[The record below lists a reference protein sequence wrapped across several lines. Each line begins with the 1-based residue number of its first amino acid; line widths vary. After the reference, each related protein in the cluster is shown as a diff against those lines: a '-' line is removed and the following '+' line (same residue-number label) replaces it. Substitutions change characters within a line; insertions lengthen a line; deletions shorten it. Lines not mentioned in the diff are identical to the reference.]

1 MGIFIS
7 WQKWLKPGGELL
19 ITDYCRGSNELSEAM
34 KVYVAKRHYHLLT
47 PADYGKVRGFP
58 MALFALRKMFFSF
71 AKFLFNRKPF
81 PVRTVF
87 SPTKKFLKCH
97 QISKLHSSTLGNL
110 QVFVRW
116 QNFLFFDSYHLSGHL
131 ISRTWPIK
139 VPLIDVS
146 DYTKNFACL
155 RCGQGYKNEKLVI
168 TRFSNFCKRK
178 MRYVLDA
185 AYPTST
191 LACVQPPHP
200 LRRKAEKGPFSVFF
214 FGGEGSAVHRL
225 PPLLSAKIKTVVENA
240 PY

>member
-87 SPTKKFLKCH
+87 SPTKKFSQVSPNFKVAFEYIGKPASFCQVTKFFVLWQLSFVRSSYFANMTNKSSFNWRFWLH
-97 QISKLHSSTLGNL
+97 EKFRVSQVRTRLQKWKIGYNKIFKFLQTQNAVRPWRSLSYLHSSLCTAAPSPQKKGGEGT
-110 QVFVRW
+110 
-116 QNFLFFDSYHLSGHL
+116 FLRFFFFFWRGGVGC
-131 ISRTWPIK
+131 TQ
-139 VPLIDVS
+139 
-146 DYTKNFACL
+146 A
-155 RCGQGYKNEKLVI
+155 
-168 TRFSNFCKRK
+168 
-178 MRYVLDA
+178 
-185 AYPTST
+185 TST
-191 LACVQPPHP
+191 LI
-200 LRRKAEKGPFSVFF
+200 R
-214 FGGEGSAVHRL
+214 
-225 PPLLSAKIKTVVENA
+225 
-240 PY
+240 